1 MQEPNSNA
9 AGIDL
14 SPTEIWVAVPPE
26 RAQNAVRK
34 FGAFTKDLNA
44 IVQWLLECGVHTV
57 AMEATGVYWI
67 ALYQLLEEAKLQVCL
82 VNAGMSK
89 TFRVARA
96 MFVIANGYNIR
107 TASDCSWVRFVRPRP
122 FARLVLLGA
131 TANSCSLQQASL
143 SSMCRLPWTR

>member
-44 IVQWLLECGVHTV
+44 IVQ
-57 AMEATGVYWI
+57 
-67 ALYQLLEEAKLQVCL
+67 
-82 VNAGMSK
+82 
-89 TFRVARA
+89 
-96 MFVIANGYNIR
+96 
-107 TASDCSWVRFVRPRP
+107 
-122 FARLVLLGA
+122 
-131 TANSCSLQQASL
+131 
-143 SSMCRLPWTR
+143 